1 MELYNYQKR
10 TAEFCK
16 GKRSV
21 ILSVGVGLGKSVST
35 LVYLNSINI
44 NSCLIVAPKLVA
56 EKVWLQEMEKWGFT
70 EMRERFTLVAG
81 TKAQRAKAI
90 RDSRFLIIGRDNL
103 SDVAGMGFDVLVMDE
118 LSSFKNHESKRS
130 EAIYSIQA
138 AQRIGLTGSIITKGA
153 IDLFGQFCAVG
164 LGNFA
169 TKKER
174 SNAFYRW
181 RATHFKDKLAGSGL
195 QFQNWQLVT
204 PMEKLIERAKPNIFT
219 LTTADWLEIP
229 KVTHVEHHVELSECE
244 MSEYLKLNTMLH
256 CELDGEV
263 VSFDEAQKFA
273 KLQTLC
279 NGFVYVDGEAVRSEH
294 STKIDEVVEFVDRC
308 VGEGEQVLLFYAFK
322 EKRAWIEE
330 KLKRIHVKYCNVKD
344 KNFME
349 RWNSG
354 DVDVLM
360 GHPKSCSMGL
370 NLHLGGARI
379 CVWSSLTYDYED
391 WAQANARLSRQG
403 QKKAV
408 QIHYFMAK
416 NTVEPRKLVSLKHKS
431 NELNEFLKLTK

>member
-1 MELYNYQKR
+1 MKLYNYQHR

-70 EMRERFTLVAG
+70 AMRAKFALVAG
-81 TKAQRAKAI
+81 TKAQRMKAI
-90 RDSRFLIIGRDNL
+90 RESRFLIIGRDNL
-103 SDVAGMGFDVLVMDE
+103 ADVQGQQFDVLVMDE

-130 EAIYSIQA
+130 EAIYSLNA
-138 AQRIGLTGSIITKGA
+138 TQRIGLTGSIITKGA

-164 LGNFA
+164 LA
-169 TKKER
+169 TFKTKRER
-174 SNAFYRW
+174 SQTFYRW
-181 RATHFKDKLAGSGL
+181 RATHFRDKLAGSGL
-195 QFQNWQLVT
+195 QFHNWQLVT
-204 PMEKLIERAKPNIFT
+204 PMEKLIERAKPSIFT
-219 LTTADWLEIP
+219 LTTEDWLEIP
-229 KVTHVEHHVELSECE
+229 KVTHVEHHVELSEPE

-279 NGFVYVDGEAVRSEH
+279 NGFVYVDGEPVRSEH

-308 VGEGEQVLLFYAFK
+308 VSESEQVLLFYAFK
-322 EKRAWIEE
+322 EERAWIEE
-330 KLKRIHVKYCNVKD
+330 KLKRLHIKFCNVKD
-344 KNFME
+344 KGFME
-349 RWNSG
+349 KWNSG
-354 DVDVLM
+354 EVDVLM

-379 CVWSSLTYDYED
+379 CVWSSLTYDGED
-391 WAQANARLSRQG
+391 FIQANARLARQG
-403 QKKAV
+403 QEKAV

-416 NTVEPRKLVSLKHKS
+416 NTVEPKKLLSLKNKS
-431 NELNEFLKLTK
+431 NELNEFLRLTK